1 MDKPSIDMS
10 EAGRRGMPFAAR
22 FQGLLIIV
30 MFVSLALIAQ
40 QWAKQL
46 YQIGLPLLMLAAFLQ
61 IAFGNIPPNS
71 NFKTSMKLLAI
82 TWIIT
87 GALFYASV
95 KLAPT
100 LIEVTR

>member
-1 MDKPSIDMS
+1 
-10 EAGRRGMPFAAR
+10 MPFAAR

-40 QWAKQL
+40 PWTKQL

-61 IAFGNIPPNS
+61 IAFGNIPPNA
-71 NFKTSMKLLAI
+71 NFMTSMKLLAI

-87 GALFYASV
+87 AVLFYASV

-100 LIEVTR
+100 LIEATR

>member
-1 MDKPSIDMS
+1 MDEAPIDMS
-10 EAGRRGMPFAAR
+10 KAGRRGMPFAAR

-40 QWAKQL
+40 QWTKTL

-61 IAFGNIPPNS
+61 IAFGNIPPNA

-87 GALFYASV
+87 AALFVISV

-100 LIEVTR
+100 LIEATR